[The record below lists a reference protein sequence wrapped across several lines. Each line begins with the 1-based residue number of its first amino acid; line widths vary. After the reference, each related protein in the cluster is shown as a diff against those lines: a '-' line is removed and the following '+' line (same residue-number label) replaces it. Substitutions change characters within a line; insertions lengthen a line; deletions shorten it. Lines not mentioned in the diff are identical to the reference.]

1 MVDAREIR
9 SGVTVTLTDGSRG
22 VVRGSYMSA
31 EGIVIRVKMSADSV
45 CDRNV
50 TLGQVQLVHKEGR

>member
-9 SGVTVTLTDGSRG
+9 SGGTVVLTDGSRG

-31 EGIVIRVKMSADSV
+31 EGIVLRVKMSADSV

-50 TLGQVQLVHKEGR
+50 TLDQVAAVEA